1 VKCDLI
7 EIHESLFWYC
17 RRISRGQKKRRCLIG
32 IAKFREETSKK
43 QRAEARCIDKLRA
56 PKAGRKHFFAL
67 QHAVKFPVF
76 PR

>member
-1 VKCDLI
+1 MRFNRDT
-7 EIHESLFWYC
+7 
-17 RRISRGQKKRRCLIG
+17 RISFLVLSPNLPRAKKRRCLIG

-43 QRAEARCIDKLRA
+43 QRAEAHCIDKLRA